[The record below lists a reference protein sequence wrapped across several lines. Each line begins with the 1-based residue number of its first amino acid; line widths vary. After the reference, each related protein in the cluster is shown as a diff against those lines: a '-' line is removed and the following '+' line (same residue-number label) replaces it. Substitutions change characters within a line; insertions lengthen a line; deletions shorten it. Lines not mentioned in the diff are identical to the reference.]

1 MLQVNLGT
9 SRIKIVI
16 NFEICKILHLTMTF
30 TFTFKWVLDDFRSEY
45 KITNIP
51 TNLSEFALRF

>member
-51 TNLSEFALRF
+51 TNLSEFAIRF